1 MGYDLEPLLLVS
13 AAYLLLLFSIA
24 WITDKGWIP
33 QAIVRHPI
41 TYVLS
46 LGIYASSWAYYGS
59 IGIARDSG
67 YLFLTLYIGV
77 SGAFLLAPILLTP
90 ILKITR
96 SYQLSSLA
104 DLFAFRFRSSAAGI
118 IATLIMLASIMPLLA
133 LQIQAVSDSIH
144 LINQDIPRINLA
156 FLFCV
161 LVTLFAILFGTRHIS
176 SHDHHQGLVMAL
188 AVESVLKLAVLLTLG
203 FVALN
208 DVFGG
213 VEGLNLWLHSNSDH
227 MATLQQPIENGPW
240 RSMLLLFFAAVIV
253 MPHMFHITFTENRD
267 QHALN
272 IASWAFPFFLLIL
285 SLMVPILTWAGVK
298 LALPFSPEYYA
309 LGIGQTLN
317 KPWITVVS
325 FIGSLTAASGLIIV
339 TTLALS
345 SMILNHLVMPFWRP
359 KANLEVD
366 IYRALA
372 WLKRLLISALI
383 MASYGFYLLF
393 DSQHSLYN
401 LGMVAFVGALQLLPG
416 ALCVLYWPKA
426 NHYGFIAGLAAGS
439 LVWLITMFIP
449 LIIDISLYNQS
460 FVVYQDMLYDNWHQ
474 VVFLSLAVNAG
485 FIILVSALTRMSPEE
500 ASAAAACQVES
511 PTRNNHKIPIA
522 SSTYEFQEML
532 STPLGSITAG
542 KEVQKALSDLN
553 MREDETRPHA
563 LRRLRERLEKN
574 LSGLFGP
581 TVAHG
586 MVETF
591 LPWNRQKDYVA
602 RDIHF
607 MESRLESYHSRLSG
621 LAAELDSLRRY
632 HRDTL
637 DKLPLALFSVD
648 ANKEVMLWNQVM
660 SEMTG
665 IDASQVLGLNIRHLA
680 PPWNELLCQFSS
692 LDNLHLHNHKL
703 EVEGT
708 QRYFSIHKA
717 MVEVPASGTTGNKVM
732 LLEDRTENQMLE
744 NQLFHS
750 ERLASIG
757 QLAAGVAHEIG
768 NPITAID
775 CLAQE
780 LISLSGEPDTRKVA
794 AQMLDQ
800 TQRISCIVRTLVSYA
815 HTGQARHNDSQ
826 SGIVSLKHCADEAIS
841 LLQLSH
847 KNSQIQ
853 FTNGCQPDHLVTGD
867 QQKLQQVLIN
877 LMSNAVDASTVND
890 KVTLLTTADTQTVT
904 VTIEDQGHGIPRTI
918 QNRLFEPFFTTKE
931 PGKGTGLGLALTW
944 NIIEEHFGSIR
955 VESPVNKVLKTGTR
969 FIISLPRYDA
979 KSSDAKSSETK
990 SNPSNQDSSETRE
1003 LTASHPESMMEG
1015 EAV

>member
-1 MGYDLEPLLLVS
+1 MGYDLEPLLFVS
-13 AAYLLLLFSIA
+13 VAYLLLLFSIA

-33 QAIVRHPI
+33 QSVVRHPI

-77 SGAFLLAPILLTP
+77 SGSFLLAPILLTP

-118 IATLIMLASIMPLLA
+118 FATLIMLASIMPLLA

-144 LINQDIPRINLA
+144 LINQDISRINLA

-176 SHDHHQGLVMAL
+176 SHEHHQGLVMAL
-188 AVESVLKLAVLLTLG
+188 AVESILKLAVLLSLG
-203 FVALN
+203 FVALSE
-208 DVFGG
+208 VFGSF
-213 VEGLNLWLHSNSDH
+213 EGLNLWLHSSNGH
-227 MATLQQPIENGPW
+227 IATTQQPLENGPW
-240 RSMLLLFFAAVIV
+240 RTMLLLFFASVIV
-253 MPHMFHITFTENRD
+253 MPHMFHITFAENRD
-267 QHALN
+267 QHSLN

-285 SLMVPILTWAGVK
+285 SLPIPILTWAGVK
-298 LALPFSPEYYA
+298 LELPFSPEYYA
-309 LGIGQTLN
+309 LGVGQALN
-317 KPWITVVS
+317 KPWITIVS
-325 FIGSLTAASGLIIV
+325 FIGSLTAASGMIIV
-339 TTLALS
+339 TTMALS

-366 IYRALA
+366 IYRILV
-372 WLKRLLISALI
+372 WLKRLLISTLI

-401 LGMVAFVGALQLLPG
+401 LGMVAFVGVLQLLPG
-416 ALCVLYWPKA
+416 ALCILYWPKA
-426 NHYGFIAGLAAGS
+426 NHYGFIAGLSAGS
-439 LVWLITMFIP
+439 LTWLVTMFLP
-449 LIIDISLYNQS
+449 LMIDVSLYSQS
-460 FVVYQDMLYDNWHQ
+460 LVVYQNLLYDNWHQ
-474 VVFLSLAVNAG
+474 VVFLSLGANAG
-485 FIILVSALTRMSPEE
+485 FVILVSLLTRMSPEE

-511 PTRNNHKIPIA
+511 PTRSNRRIPIA
-522 SSTYEFQEML
+522 SSTYEFHEML
-532 STPLGSITAG
+532 STPLGSITAA

-574 LSGLFGP
+574 LSGLLGP

-591 LPWNRQKDYVA
+591 LPWDQQKDYVA
-602 RDIHF
+602 QDIHF

-648 ANKEVMLWNQVM
+648 ANQEVMLWNQAM
-660 SEMTG
+660 SKMTG
-665 IDASQVLGLNIRHLA
+665 IDASKVLGLNIRHLT

-692 LDNLHLHNHKL
+692 LDNLHLHKHKL
-703 EVEGT
+703 EVGGT

-717 MVEVPASGTTGNKVM
+717 MMEAPASGTTGNKVM
-732 LLEDRTENQMLE
+732 LLEDRTENHMLE

-780 LISLSGEPDTRKVA
+780 LMSLSDEPDTRKMA
-794 AQMLDQ
+794 TQMLDQ
-800 TQRISCIVRTLVSYA
+800 TQRVTRIVQTLVSYA
-815 HTGQARHNDSQ
+815 HNGQTRHNDSK
-826 SGIVSLKHCADEAIS
+826 SGVVSLKHSVDEAAS

-847 KNSQIQ
+847 KNSQVRFI
-853 FTNGCQPDHLVTGD
+853 NHCQPDHLVTGD

-877 LMSNAVDASTVND
+877 LMSNAVDASRARDT
-890 KVTLLTTADTQTVT
+890 VTLCTAADAQTVT
-904 VTIEDQGHGIPRTI
+904 LTIEDQGHGIPRNI
-918 QNRLFEPFFTTKE
+918 QGRLFEPFFTTKE
-931 PGKGTGLGLALTW
+931 AGKGTGLGLALTW
-944 NIIEEHFGSIR
+944 NIIEEHFGSVR
-955 VESPVNKVLKTGTR
+955 VESPANKVLKTGTR
-969 FIISLPRYDA
+969 FIIALPRYEA
-979 KSSDAKSSETK
+979 KSNL
-990 SNPSNQDSSETRE
+990 SNEDDSETRE
-1003 LTASHPESMMEG
+1003 PATSRSESMMEG
-1015 EAV
+1015 EAL

>member
-1 MGYDLEPLLLVS
+1 MGYDLEPLLFVS
-13 AAYLLLLFSIA
+13 VAYLLLLFSIA

-33 QAIVRHPI
+33 QSIVRHPI

-118 IATLIMLASIMPLLA
+118 FATLIMLASIMPLLA

-144 LINQDIPRINLA
+144 LINQDISRINLA

-176 SHDHHQGLVMAL
+176 SHEHHQGLVMAL
-188 AVESVLKLAVLLTLG
+188 AVESILKLAVLLTLG
-203 FVALN
+203 FVALSE
-208 DVFGG
+208 VFGG
-213 VEGLNLWLHSNSDH
+213 FEDLNLWLHSNNGH
-227 MATLQQPIENGPW
+227 IATIQQPLENGPW
-240 RSMLLLFFAAVIV
+240 RTMLLLFFASVIV

-267 QHALN
+267 PHSLN

-285 SLMVPILTWAGVK
+285 SLAVPILTWAGVK
-298 LALPFSPEYYA
+298 LELPFSPEYYA
-309 LGIGQTLN
+309 LGIGQALE
-317 KPWITVVS
+317 KPWITIVS

-339 TTLALS
+339 TTMALS

-366 IYRALA
+366 IYRTLV
-372 WLKRLLISALI
+372 WLKRLLISTLI

-401 LGMVAFVGALQLLPG
+401 LGMVAFVGVLQLLPG

-439 LVWLITMFIP
+439 LTWLVTMFIP
-449 LIIDISLYNQS
+449 LMIDVSLYNQS
-460 FVVYQDMLYDNWHQ
+460 LVVYQNLLYDNWHQ
-474 VVFLSLAVNAG
+474 VAFLSLGANAG
-485 FIILVSALTRMSPEE
+485 VVILVSLLTRMSPEE

-511 PTRNNHKIPIA
+511 STRSHRRIPIA
-522 SSTYEFQEML
+522 SSTYEFHEML
-532 STPLGSITAG
+532 STPLGSITAA

-591 LPWNRQKDYVA
+591 LPWDQQKDYVA
-602 RDIHF
+602 QDIHF

-648 ANKEVMLWNQVM
+648 ANQEVMLWNQAM
-660 SEMTG
+660 SKMTG
-665 IDASQVLGLNIRHLA
+665 IDASKVLGLNIRHLT

-692 LDNLHLHNHKL
+692 LNNLHLHKHKL
-703 EVEGT
+703 EVGGT

-717 MVEVPASGTTGNKVM
+717 MMEAPASGTTGNKVM

-780 LISLSGEPDTRKVA
+780 LISLSDEPDTREVA
-794 AQMLDQ
+794 TQMLDQ
-800 TQRISCIVRTLVSYA
+800 TQRVTRIVQTLVSYA
-815 HTGQARHNDSQ
+815 HSGQTRHNDSK
-826 SGIVSLKHCADEAIS
+826 SGVVSLKHSVDEAVS

-847 KNSQIQ
+847 KNSQVR
-853 FTNGCQPDHLVTGD
+853 FVNRCQPGHLVTGD

-877 LMSNAVDASTVND
+877 LMSNAVDASGANGT
-890 KVTLLTTADTQTVT
+890 VTLCTEADAQTVT
-904 VTIEDQGHGIPRTI
+904 LTIEDQGHGIPRTI
-918 QNRLFEPFFTTKE
+918 QDRLFEPFFTTKE
-931 PGKGTGLGLALTW
+931 AGKGTGLGLALTW

-955 VESPVNKVLKTGTR
+955 VESPANKVLKTGTR
-969 FIISLPRYDA
+969 FIIALPRYETTSSEA
-979 KSSDAKSSETK
+979 KSNL
-990 SNPSNQDSSETRE
+990 SNEDNSETRE
-1003 LTASHPESMMEG
+1003 PATSRSESMMEG
-1015 EAV
+1015 EAL